1 MNRRYSP
8 FEELDALFE
17 RMGRG
22 FDVDAGHRFDFDS
35 GHRAFDAD
43 VRTDDESVVVSADLP
58 GFDRE
63 DIDVSLDGRTLTVR
77 AERTTGSD
85 DEADDYVRRERRHDS
100 VSRRLRLPVEVDED
114 GAEAAYNN
122 GVLTVSLPR
131 VDGDDGHHIDIDV
144 E

>member
-22 FDVDAGHRFDFDS
+22 FDVNAGRGFDFDS

-63 DIDVSLDGRTLTVR
+63 NIHVSLDDRTLTIR
-77 AERTTGSD
+77 AERTTERD
-85 DEADDYVRRERRHDS
+85 AENDDYVRRERRHDS
-100 VSRRLRLPVEVDED
+100 VSRSLHLPVDVDED
-114 GAEAAYNN
+114 GAEATYNN

-131 VDGDDGHHIDIDV
+131 MDDDGGHHIDIDV